1 MHTIP
6 APTTITLIPVEGRGE
21 APLAVLPFVAILEV
35 AGFHANGSAAK
46 YDVSG
51 SSLSMAIAAKC
62 LLFSRS
68 PCGET
73 RGYDVSETKSGIDRN
88 RHPSIVT
95 CQITPSA
102 YSFVPKLENG
112 SRDLSLYRPCQPKSR
127 GTARSWFDEMTS
139 KPDWGLKTSALNVA
153 EEYADRI
160 KGKNIIVTGVAP
172 QGVGEGTALAFA
184 SQQPANLLFLSR
196 TKEKLEAIAD
206 IIRIT
211 YPGVSVRTIVVDLA
225 SQKSIRKAVQKVKN
239 TISTLDIL
247 VNNAGV
253 TRRLRHWTEE
263 GIEMQF
269 GVNHIGTFLLTSLL
283 FPLLKAA
290 AEKSPPGATRVI
302 NLSSHGHMLS
312 PIRFHDY
319 NMENKKIPQEE
330 KPTRMPPA
338 FAKPSEDGYLSTIA
352 YAQSKT
358 ANILFT
364 LYLQEHARASGIM
377 SYRFTLEV
385 LFFSSSGQGFMSLW
399 IDRSTGLINEWL
411 GVISNLGREHDKDV
425 AEAIAATSKY
435 WKNSDEG
442 ASTSLVAA
450 LDPALDECRG
460 LYLADCQFFQCA
472 EHARSRD
479 AAQKLWELS
488 EKLIGDNFI
497 VE

>member
-1 MHTIP
+1 
-6 APTTITLIPVEGRGE
+6 
-21 APLAVLPFVAILEV
+21 
-35 AGFHANGSAAK
+35 
-46 YDVSG
+46 
-51 SSLSMAIAAKC
+51 
-62 LLFSRS
+62 
-68 PCGET
+68 
-73 RGYDVSETKSGIDRN
+73 
-88 RHPSIVT
+88 
-95 CQITPSA
+95 
-102 YSFVPKLENG
+102 
-112 SRDLSLYRPCQPKSR
+112 
-127 GTARSWFDEMTS
+127 MTS
-139 KPDWGLKTSALNVA
+139 KPEWGLKTSALSVA
-153 EEYADRI
+153 EEYADRVR
-160 KGKNIIVTGVAP
+160 GKNIIVTGVAP

-184 SQQPANLLFLSR
+184 SQQPANLLLLSR

-206 IIRIT
+206 IIQTT

-225 SQKSIRKAVQKVKN
+225 SQTSIRKAVEEVKD

-263 GIEMQF
+263 GIETQF

-319 NMENKKIPQEE
+319 NMENKEIPQEE
-330 KPTRMPPA
+330 KPAARMPPA
-338 FAKPSEDGYLSTIA
+338 FAKASDDGYLSTIA

-364 LYLQEHARASGIM
+364 LYLQEHAKASGIM
-377 SYRFTLEV
+377 SYALHP
-385 LFFSSSGQGFMSLW
+385 G
-399 IDRSTGLINEWL
+399 
-411 GVISNLGREHDKDV
+411 GVISSLGREHDKDV
-425 AEAIAATSKY
+425 AETIAATSKY

-488 EKLIGDNFI
+488 EKLMGDKFI